1 MGIYDGIVS
10 CTKCRF
16 FTNPDCPSWILCQCD
31 NIIFL
36 LLSLVLLLIGVLYFK
51 QVYKYRSKNLNLK
64 RKFIIHIF
72 CLVMCAVEFI
82 TTILLIFDTTNSVS
96 VQIIINILAT
106 TFYSVASAVLLFKLQ
121 NWVEIYQSYHTLEVT
136 EKKWATA
143 SIYIQFIISTLSIII
158 INFILKGNKLYSYI
172 FVIYGI
178 IYTSA
183 FVLVTGALGYYG
195 LKIYQILTTDPRTPE
210 KLVRKVRLTFFGV
223 VILVTLAISFITVIL
238 ARPDFSNLVHLILF
252 SLIRI
257 SLLVICL
264 EHFTKKTK
272 TISARDINEPA
283 SPPGSVAN

>member
-136 EKKWATA
+136 EKKM
-143 SIYIQFIISTLSIII
+143 
-158 INFILKGNKLYSYI
+158 GNYFYLH
-172 FVIYGI
+172 
-178 IYTSA
+178 
-183 FVLVTGALGYYG
+183 
-195 LKIYQILTTDPRTPE
+195 
-210 KLVRKVRLTFFGV
+210 
-223 VILVTLAISFITVIL
+223 AI
-238 ARPDFSNLVHLILF
+238 HY
-252 SLIRI
+252 
-257 SLLVICL
+257 
-264 EHFTKKTK
+264 
-272 TISARDINEPA
+272 
-283 SPPGSVAN
+283 

>member
-10 CTKCRF
+10 CTKCRV
-16 FTNPDCPSWILCQCD
+16 FTNPDCPSWILCESD

-36 LLSLVLLLIGVLYFK
+36 LISLALLLIGFMYIK

-72 CLVMCAVEFI
+72 CLIMCAVEFI

-106 TFYSVASAVLLFKLQ
+106 SFYSVASTVLLFKLQ

-136 EKKWATA
+136 EKKWAT
-143 SIYIQFIISTLSIII
+143 TSIII
-158 INFILKGNKLYSYI
+158 QFSISILLIIFCNCILQGNSLYINI

-178 IYTSA
+178 IYASA
-183 FVLVTGALGYYG
+183 FIIVAAALGYYG

-223 VILVTLAISFITVIL
+223 FILVTLAISFVIIIL
-238 ARPDFSNLVHLILF
+238 ARPDFSNPVHLILF
-252 SLIRI
+252 SLVRI
-257 SLLVICL
+257 SLLIICL

-272 TISARDINEPA
+272 TINIRDINEAPV
-283 SPPGSVAN
+283 SVAN

>member
-10 CTKCRF
+10 CTKCRV
-16 FTNPDCPSWILCQCD
+16 FTNPDCPSWILCESD

-36 LLSLVLLLIGVLYFK
+36 LISLALLLIGFMYIK

-72 CLVMCAVEFI
+72 CLIMCAVEFI

-106 TFYSVASAVLLFKLQ
+106 SFYSVASTVLLFKLQ

-136 EKKWATA
+136 EKKWAT
-143 SIYIQFIISTLSIII
+143 TSIII
-158 INFILKGNKLYSYI
+158 QFSISILLIIFCNCILQGNSLYINI

-178 IYTSA
+178 IYASA
-183 FVLVTGALGYYG
+183 FIIVAAALGYYG

-210 KLVRKVRLTFFGV
+210 TSSESALNFFWCIYFGY
-223 VILVTLAISFITVIL
+223 SG
-238 ARPDFSNLVHLILF
+238 H
-252 SLIRI
+252 
-257 SLLVICL
+257 
-264 EHFTKKTK
+264 
-272 TISARDINEPA
+272 
-283 SPPGSVAN
+283 